1 MAKNKTIK
9 NIRQKGVKILAWLS
23 FGIAF
28 LGGAFGAETF
38 VGDVI
43 ETVLEALP
51 WKWLPVLLLIVAFVG
66 SLIDAFIDGIPNW
79 FAVISAIVGPSIA
92 TAVDG
97 RFGDTISGWAD
108 SAQEWVNAALTE
120 WTGEQSA
127 VGLTLACI
135 VASLLMARRVIKKSS
150 SSTAEA

>member
-1 MAKNKTIK
+1 MAKKTMK
-9 NIRQKGVKILAWLS
+9 SLRQKGVKTLAWLS

-51 WKWLPVLLLIVAFVG
+51 WSWLPILLLIVAVVG
-66 SLIDAFIDGIPNW
+66 SLIDAFIDGTPNW
-79 FAVISAIVGPSIA
+79 FAVISAIVAPSIA

-97 RFGDTISGWAD
+97 KFGDTISSWAD
-108 SAQEWVNAALTE
+108 SSQVWVNEALTE

-150 SSTAEA
+150 SATAEA